1 MLFTHTVPFAA
12 PVLNTSPQS
21 TATSII
27 IAGSYP
33 SGSVVSGF
41 VVHWQKN
48 VSIGCS
54 DVGQQNIDER
64 GRFSRYVITGVEP
77 GNRYSI
83 TVRLYNAAG
92 SGPASNTVS
101 AMTKEDSE
109 KLISFI
115 YNVSWLFT
123 VPSRGPTSIIPGNTT
138 PTSITVHWQEVPC
151 LHRNGEITGYIV
163 QVIDSNDTL
172 KGTVN
177 VSNNAQKATVS
188 GLTPSTLHTVQ
199 VAAVNIAGIGAYS
212 STLIKTTGKF

>member
-1 MLFTHTVPFAA
+1 MYRRFTIILSNVLFTHTVPFAA

-48 VSIGCS
+48 LSIGCS

-83 TVRLYNAAG
+83 RGCKSMTVVKMRN
-92 SGPASNTVS
+92 
-101 AMTKEDSE
+101 
-109 KLISFI
+109 
-115 YNVSWLFT
+115 LFVT
-123 VPSRGPTSIIPGNTT
+123 
-138 PTSITVHWQEVPC
+138 
-151 LHRNGEITGYIV
+151 
-163 QVIDSNDTL
+163 
-172 KGTVN
+172 
-177 VSNNAQKATVS
+177 ATHFVC
-188 GLTPSTLHTVQ
+188 
-199 VAAVNIAGIGAYS
+199 
-212 STLIKTTGKF
+212 